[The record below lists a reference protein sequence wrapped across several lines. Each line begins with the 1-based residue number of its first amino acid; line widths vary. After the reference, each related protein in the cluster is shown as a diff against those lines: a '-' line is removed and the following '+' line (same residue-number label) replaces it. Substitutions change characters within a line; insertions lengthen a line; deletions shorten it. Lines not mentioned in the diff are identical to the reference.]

1 MISGWI
7 QAPFIR
13 AFEHGPATCART
25 QSRSCLNHLK
35 HRIKMRPFS
44 AAVLLAAACILI
56 LAGEVESGV
65 NTVAL
70 PIARNFEF
78 GRSLRIPDASL
89 QTSVNFPR
97 TRPLKCMEQTAFL
110 FNLNQER
117 TEMKNSFKITVKHI
131 ISYALFIK

>member
-1 MISGWI
+1 MHVVSGMCVSN
-7 QAPFIR
+7 ASDKF
-13 AFEHGPATCART
+13 C
-25 QSRSCLNHLK
+25 
-35 HRIKMRPFS
+35 
-44 AAVLLAAACILI
+44 
-56 LAGEVESGV
+56 
-65 NTVAL
+65 
-70 PIARNFEF
+70 IARNF

-131 ISYALFIK
+131 ISYALFMK

>member
-1 MISGWI
+1 MVSHLMLYCFGKRPILDSK
-7 QAPFIR
+7 
-13 AFEHGPATCART
+13 ARKWNIIAGAKK
-25 QSRSCLNHLK
+25 SAEGLSSCLILT
-35 HRIKMRPFS
+35 
-44 AAVLLAAACILI
+44 VL
-56 LAGEVESGV
+56 
-65 NTVAL
+65 TVAL
-70 PIARNFEF
+70 QVVNAVIARNF

-131 ISYALFIK
+131 ISYALFMK

>member
-1 MISGWI
+1 MSSLLIM
-7 QAPFIR
+7 
-13 AFEHGPATCART
+13 
-25 QSRSCLNHLK
+25 QSLTWR
-35 HRIKMRPFS
+35 
-44 AAVLLAAACILI
+44 
-56 LAGEVESGV
+56 ESY
-65 NTVAL
+65 
-70 PIARNFEF
+70 IARNF

-131 ISYALFIK
+131 ISYALFMK

>member
-1 MISGWI
+1 MCCSTGRW
-7 QAPFIR
+7 FIPVHAQPR
-13 AFEHGPATCART
+13 F
-25 QSRSCLNHLK
+25 
-35 HRIKMRPFS
+35 
-44 AAVLLAAACILI
+44 LA
-56 LAGEVESGV
+56 
-65 NTVAL
+65 
-70 PIARNFEF
+70 IARNF

-131 ISYALFIK
+131 ISYALFMK